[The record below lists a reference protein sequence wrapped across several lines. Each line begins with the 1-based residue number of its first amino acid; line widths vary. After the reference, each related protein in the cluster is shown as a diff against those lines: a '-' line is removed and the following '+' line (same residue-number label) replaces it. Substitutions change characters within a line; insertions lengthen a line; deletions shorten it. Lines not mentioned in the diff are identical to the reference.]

1 MWQKLILIF
10 LLWSSVS
17 AQSFFYSYVD
27 PCEQTI
33 VSSNYKISSNQEGF
47 TVTYYNRTKFFT
59 LEEALTIVRY
69 ETDSFGNKIPVYAI
83 EDWTQSVYDDFEDL
97 FPCAVKVAEEI
108 LSSVIAENVS
118 EQFSKSDEGGGEDI
132 SSTPQ
137 QVNYAVRSSPGPERW
152 ITSFNSVYTATSF
165 DGSKRH
171 DGNFNF
177 TNDFRKG
184 SLTYGQGFKFKA
196 KKQNVVINGSAL
208 TYRTFE
214 GWDWLVSTSFAKSLM
229 KKNSEAFVLTGSY
242 GNVSGNDFGN
252 LTMVYGQRFPF
263 DLGQVKVSFSNYI
276 AYTLMRYYEGNNKDD
291 RYLLLR
297 SPIIFMPTISMDWKL
312 GTAFSFNLGVS
323 MGYNTVVN
331 DYGERDKT
339 FSILFGT
346 YF

>member
-1 MWQKLILIF
+1 MWQRLLSF
-10 LLWSSVS
+10 LLLLSSIS
-17 AQSFFYSYVD
+17 AQSFFYSYID

-33 VSSNYKISSNQEGF
+33 VRTNVVISGEQQGF
-47 TVTYYNRTKFFT
+47 QVTYYNRTKFFT
-59 LEEALTIVRY
+59 LQEVLNGDLER
-69 ETDSFGNKIPVYAI
+69 
-83 EDWTQSVYDDFEDL
+83 WTQDVYRDFEDL

-118 EQFSKSDEGGGEDI
+118 EQFSKDEGGEDI

-137 QVNYAVRSSPGPERW
+137 QVNYAIRSTQGEEKW

-177 TNDFRKG
+177 TDDFRKG
-184 SLTYGQGFKFKA
+184 SVTYGQGFNFKA
-196 KKQNVVINGSAL
+196 RKQNVVWNGSGL
-208 TYRTFE
+208 TYKTFE
-214 GWDWLVSTSFAKSLM
+214 GWDWLLSTSFAKSLQ

-242 GNVSGNDFGN
+242 GKVSNNNFGN
-252 LTMVYGQRFPF
+252 ITMVYGQRFPF
-263 DLGQVKVSFSNYI
+263 KIIGGNTITFSNYI
-276 AYTLMRYYEGNNKDD
+276 AYTLMRYYEGNNPDD

-312 GTAFSFNLGVS
+312 GQAFRFNLGVS

-331 DYGERDKT
+331 DYGDRDKT

>member
-1 MWQKLILIF
+1 MWQKLIFLI
-10 LLWSSVS
+10 LLWSSIS

-27 PCEQTI
+27 PCEQT
-33 VSSNYKISSNQEGF
+33 VVRSNYSLNSEQQGF
-47 TVTYYNRTKFFT
+47 QVTYYNRTKFFT
-59 LEEALTIVRY
+59 LEEVLAGKL
-69 ETDSFGNKIPVYAI
+69 EL
-83 EDWTQSVYDDFEDL
+83 WTQSVYNDFQDL

-118 EQFSKSDEGGGEDI
+118 EQFSKSEDI
-132 SSTPQ
+132 STDPQ
-137 QVNYAVRSSPGPERW
+137 QVNYAIRSTQGEDRW

-165 DGSKRH
+165 DGGKRH

-177 TNDFRKG
+177 TDDFRKG

-196 KKQNVVINGSAL
+196 KKQNIVLNGSAL
-208 TYRTFE
+208 TYKTFE
-214 GWDWLVSTSFAKSLM
+214 GWDWLVSTSYAKSLQ
-229 KKNSEAFVLTGSY
+229 KKQPEAFVLTASY
-242 GNVSGNDFGN
+242 GRVSGNDFGN
-252 LTMVYGQRFPF
+252 LTMVYGQQFPF
-263 DLGQVKVSFSNYI
+263 NFNQVKVTLSNYL
-276 AYTLMRYYEGNNKDD
+276 AYTLVRYYDNNIGGDSWED

-297 SPIIFMPTISMDWKL
+297 SPIIFFPTVSVDWKL

-331 DYGERDKT
+331 DYGERDKS